1 MSGWPSP
8 RSQTVTTKRVGELIT
23 VRVRTGNGS
32 WVYLEL
38 RGTHPADDGTIVL
51 VARDVTDRHR
61 LDFDQGDTGVLRA
74 VMANMHGMVVLVD
87 AGGLIRSINGA
98 VTRLLGYDP
107 ELIRG
112 RSIFDY
118 LHPEDREHVL
128 DTVAAVPPHGSITLD
143 ARLLMAD
150 YNGPDEEITCEFT
163 VNNLLDDPV
172 VHSYV
177 ISAQIATALADARNR
192 VNFLAEHD
200 SRTGLL
206 NRDGFMRIAEELIQQ
221 GGGLGILIVDIVHFR
236 SINELYG
243 EPTGDAVLSA
253 IADRIDKIRW
263 PDLITARFG
272 GDEFVL
278 AVRASSQNAV
288 EMLRERVRRDV
299 SAPFVV
305 GDHEVNFRIR
315 TASAFDA
322 QPEVLDSLLVSAS
335 NELMATKRFAEAE
348 TTGISVDAIN
358 ERRRQLDQLRHAL
371 ANGEIQPFYQ
381 PIVDPVGKII
391 AVEALV
397 RWVHP
402 IRGVLGVNEILPLA
416 QMAGLAEAVDD
427 CVLDAALGFAVQLTE
442 AGHGDTEVHINVDP
456 KVIAQPA
463 FGVSFLER
471 CRRAGREPQ
480 AVGRRDH
487 RDRPPRARRLVA
499 REHAEA
505 ALRGHPRVDRR
516 LRHGY
521 SSLAH
526 LLELPV
532 DGVKIDRR
540 FVAGHRRRPCRHE
553 PDDGDHRAERESAP
567 RVCRRG
573 RRAAVSA
580 RPIDRARLLGVPGMA
595 VLGGGRAG
603 GDAGDDAAHRAR
615 RPRSDVPAR
624 SSVVDVPQHEPVRW
638 GHRAGQRAILADQDL
653 RDRRRRRAARGR
665 RRRACRRCC
674 APSGDRTTWRRSR
687 SAPSAPTGCRR
698 PTIRRRVSRRT
709 RLASASP
716 GICWGRR
723 QNDEKS

>member
-1 MSGWPSP
+1 MSP
-8 RSQTVTTKRVGELIT
+8 TVT
-23 VRVRTGNGS
+23 GS
-32 WVYLEL
+32 TST
-38 RGTHPADDGTIVL
+38 RATPACCAPSWPTCTAWSSSSTSD
-51 VARDVTDRHR
+51 
-61 LDFDQGDTGVLRA
+61 
-74 VMANMHGMVVLVD
+74 
-87 AGGLIRSINGA
+87 GLIRSINGA

-128 DTVAAVPPHGSITLD
+128 DTVSAVPPHGSITLD

-206 NRDGFMRIAEELIQQ
+206 NRDGFMRSAEDLIAL

-278 AVRASSQNAV
+278 AVRASSQNSI
-288 EMLRERVRRDV
+288 EMLRDRVRRDV
-299 SAPFVV
+299 SQPFIV

-335 NELMATKRFAEAE
+335 NELMAAKRFAEAE

-381 PIVDPVGKII
+381 PIVDPTGKII

-402 IRGVLGVNEILPLA
+402 VRGVLGVNEILPLA

-427 CVLDAALGFAVQLTE
+427 CVLDAALDFAVRLTE

-471 CRRAGREPQ
+471 CRRAGANPAQ
-480 AVGRRDH
+480 
-487 RDRPPRARRLVA
+487 LVVEITETDLLA
-499 REHAEA
+499 PGASSLA
-505 ALRGHPRVDRR
+505 NMQKLRFAGIHVSIDDFGT
-516 LRHGY
+516 GY

-540 FVAGHRRRPCRHE
+540 FVAGIDIDPAATNLTTAIIGLSESLRLGCV
-553 PDDGDHRAERESAP
+553 AEGVEQPYQRDRLIELGCSAFQ
-567 RVCRRG
+567 G
-573 RRAAVSA
+573 WLYSAAVA
-580 RPIDRARLLGVPGMA
+580 PDEMLAMMPRIELVDHVQTFQRVP
-595 VLGGGRAG
+595 R
-603 GDAGDDAAHRAR
+603 
-615 RPRSDVPAR
+615 
-624 SSVVDVPQHEPVRW
+624 
-638 GHRAGQRAILADQDL
+638 
-653 RDRRRRRAARGR
+653 
-665 RRRACRRCC
+665 
-674 APSGDRTTWRRSR
+674 
-687 SAPSAPTGCRR
+687 
-698 PTIRRRVSRRT
+698 
-709 RLASASP
+709 
-716 GICWGRR
+716 
-723 QNDEKS
+723 

>member
-1 MSGWPSP
+1 VATAEPISRGNPDMPSVDGLGDPVFALSPDGTLLYANSAASAVLGWIAEDVIGTSVIDLVHPSDVGLALA
-8 RSQTVTTKRVGELIT
+8 SLQTVAAKRVGELIT
-23 VRVRTGNGS
+23 VRVRTGNGA
-32 WVYLEL
+32 WVYLEM
-38 RGTHPADDGTIVL
+38 RGSHPPDEDTPDGTIVV

-87 AGGLIRSINGA
+87 GNGLIRSINGA

-128 DTVAAVPPHGSITLD
+128 DTVRSVPPHGSITLD
-143 ARLLMAD
+143 ARLVMAD
-150 YNGPDEEITCEFT
+150 YNGPNEQITCEFT

-206 NRDGFMRIAEELIQQ
+206 NRDGFMRNADELIQQ

-278 AVRASSQNAV
+278 AVRASSQSAV

-299 SAPFVV
+299 SQPFVV

-315 TASAFDA
+315 TASSFDA
-322 QPEVLDSLLVSAS
+322 QPEVLDSLLISAS
-335 NELMATKRFAEAE
+335 NELMAAKRFAEAE

-371 ANGEIQPFYQ
+371 ANGEIRPFYQ
-381 PIVDPVGKII
+381 PIVDPAGKII

-427 CVLDAALGFAVQLTE
+427 CVLDAALDFAVRLTE
-442 AGHGDTEVHINVDP
+442 AGYGDTEVHINVDP

-471 CRRAGREPQ
+471 CRRAGANPKQ
-480 AVGRRDH
+480 
-487 RDRPPRARRLVA
+487 LVVEITETDLLA
-499 REHAEA
+499 PGASSLA
-505 ALRGHPRVDRR
+505 NMQKLRFAGIHVSIDDFGT
-516 LRHGY
+516 GY

-540 FVAGHRRRPCRHE
+540 FVAGIDIDPAATNLTTAIIGLSESLRLGCV
-553 PDDGDHRAERESAP
+553 AE
-567 RVCRRG
+567 
-573 RRAAVSA
+573 
-580 RPIDRARLLGVPGMA
+580 GVEQPY
-595 VLGGGRAG
+595 
-603 GDAGDDAAHRAR
+603 
-615 RPRSDVPAR
+615 
-624 SSVVDVPQHEPVRW
+624 Q
-638 GHRAGQRAILADQDL
+638 
-653 RDRRRRRAARGR
+653 RDRLVELGCSAFQGWLYSPAV
-665 RRRACRRCC
+665 
-674 APSGDRTTWRRSR
+674 APEEM
-687 SAPSAPTGCRR
+687 
-698 PTIRRRVSRRT
+698 
-709 RLASASP
+709 LAMMP
-716 GICWGRR
+716 RIELVDHVQTFQRIPR
-723 QNDEKS
+723 

>member
-1 MSGWPSP
+1 MIGTSVIDLVHPADVGLALASL
-8 RSQTVTTKRVGELIT
+8 QTVATKRVGELIT
-23 VRVRTGNGS
+23 VRVRTGSGS

-38 RGTHPADDGTIVL
+38 RGTHPADDGTIVI

-87 AGGLIRSINGA
+87 GDGLIRSINGA

-128 DTVAAVPPHGSITLD
+128 DTVSALSPQGSITLD

-206 NRDGFMRIAEELIQQ
+206 NRDGFMRNAEALIQQ

-278 AVRASSQNAV
+278 AVRASSQSAV
-288 EMLRERVRRDV
+288 EMLRDRVRRDV

-381 PIVDPVGKII
+381 PIVDPTGKII

-427 CVLDAALGFAVQLTE
+427 CVLDAALDFAVQLTE

-471 CRRAGREPQ
+471 CRRAGANPKQ
-480 AVGRRDH
+480 
-487 RDRPPRARRLVA
+487 LVVEITETDLLA
-499 REHAEA
+499 PGASSLA
-505 ALRGHPRVDRR
+505 NMQKLRFAGIHVSIDDFGT
-516 LRHGY
+516 GY

-540 FVAGHRRRPCRHE
+540 FVAGIDIDPAATNLTTAIIGLSESLRLGCV
-553 PDDGDHRAERESAP
+553 AEGVEQPYQRDRLIELGCSAFQ
-567 RVCRRG
+567 G
-573 RRAAVSA
+573 WLYSAAVA
-580 RPIDRARLLGVPGMA
+580 PEEMLAMMPRIELVDHVQTFQRVP
-595 VLGGGRAG
+595 R
-603 GDAGDDAAHRAR
+603 
-615 RPRSDVPAR
+615 
-624 SSVVDVPQHEPVRW
+624 
-638 GHRAGQRAILADQDL
+638 
-653 RDRRRRRAARGR
+653 
-665 RRRACRRCC
+665 
-674 APSGDRTTWRRSR
+674 
-687 SAPSAPTGCRR
+687 
-698 PTIRRRVSRRT
+698 
-709 RLASASP
+709 
-716 GICWGRR
+716 
-723 QNDEKS
+723 

>member
-1 MSGWPSP
+1 VATAEPTSRGNPDKPSVDGLGDPVFALSPDGTLLYANSMATEVLGWVADDVIGSSVMDLVHPSDVGLALA
-8 RSQTVTTKRVGELIT
+8 SLQTVVTKRVGELIT
-23 VRVRTGNGS
+23 VRVRTDSGA

-38 RGTHPADDGTIVL
+38 RGAHPVDVIGVDGTADDTIVV

-87 AGGLIRSINGA
+87 GNGLIRSINGA

-128 DTVAAVPPHGSITLD
+128 DTVRAVPPHGSITLD

-150 YNGPDEEITCEFT
+150 DNGPNEEITCEFT

-192 VNFLAEHD
+192 VNFIAEHD

-206 NRDGFMRIAEELIQQ
+206 NRDGFMRNAEELIQQ
-221 GGGLGILIVDIVHFR
+221 GGGLGVLIVDIVHFR

-278 AVRASSQNAV
+278 AVRASSQSAV

-299 SAPFVV
+299 SQPFVV

-315 TASAFDA
+315 TASSFDA
-322 QPEVLDSLLVSAS
+322 QPEVLDSLLISAS
-335 NELMATKRFAEAE
+335 NELMASKRFSEAE

-371 ANGEIQPFYQ
+371 ANGEIRPFYQ
-381 PIVDPVGKII
+381 PIVDPVGKVI

-402 IRGVLGVNEILPLA
+402 IRGVLGVSEILPLA

-427 CVLDAALGFAVQLTE
+427 CVLDAALDFAVQLTE
-442 AGHGDTEVHINVDP
+442 AGYGDTEVHINVDP

-471 CRRAGREPQ
+471 CRRAGANPKQ
-480 AVGRRDH
+480 
-487 RDRPPRARRLVA
+487 LVVEITETDLLA
-499 REHAEA
+499 PGASSLA
-505 ALRGHPRVDRR
+505 NMQKLRFAGIHVSIDDFGT
-516 LRHGY
+516 GY

-540 FVAGHRRRPCRHE
+540 FVAGIDIDPAATNLTTAIIGLSESLRLGCV
-553 PDDGDHRAERESAP
+553 AE
-567 RVCRRG
+567 
-573 RRAAVSA
+573 
-580 RPIDRARLLGVPGMA
+580 GVEQPY
-595 VLGGGRAG
+595 
-603 GDAGDDAAHRAR
+603 
-615 RPRSDVPAR
+615 
-624 SSVVDVPQHEPVRW
+624 Q
-638 GHRAGQRAILADQDL
+638 
-653 RDRRRRRAARGR
+653 RDRLVELGCSAFQGWLYSPAV
-665 RRRACRRCC
+665 
-674 APSGDRTTWRRSR
+674 APDEMLAMMPRIELVDHVQTFQ
-687 SAPSAPTGCRR
+687 
-698 PTIRRRVSRRT
+698 RVPR
-709 RLASASP
+709 
-716 GICWGRR
+716 
-723 QNDEKS
+723 

>member
-1 MSGWPSP
+1 MPSVDGLGDPVLALAPDGTLLYANSIASEVLGWVASDMIGMSVIDLVHPSDVGLALASLETI
-8 RSQTVTTKRVGELIT
+8 RTKRVGDLIT
-23 VRVRTGNGS
+23 IRVRTGDGA

-38 RGTHPADDGTIVL
+38 RGTHPVDDDGQDGAIVL
-51 VARDVTDRHR
+51 IARDVTERHR

-87 AGGLIRSINGA
+87 GTGLIRSINGA

-112 RSIFDY
+112 RSIVDY
-118 LHPEDREHVL
+118 LHPEDRDHVL
-128 DTVAAVPPHGSITLD
+128 DAVRAVPPHGSITLD

-150 YNGPDEEITCEFT
+150 HSSDDDITCEFT

-206 NRDGFMRIAEELIQQ
+206 NRDGFMRNAEALIHS

-278 AVRASSQNAV
+278 AVRASSQSSV

-299 SAPFVV
+299 SAPFIV

-315 TASAFDA
+315 TASSFDA
-322 QPEVLDSLLVSAS
+322 QPEVLDSLLISAS
-335 NELMATKRFAEAE
+335 NELMAAKRFAEAE

-371 ANGEIQPFYQ
+371 ANGEIRPFYQ
-381 PIVDPVGKII
+381 PIVDPTGKII

-402 IRGVLGVNEILPLA
+402 VRGVLGVNEILPLA
-416 QMAGLAEAVDD
+416 QMAGWPRRSTTV
-427 CVLDAALGFAVQLTE
+427 CSMPPSTSRCSSR
-442 AGHGDTEVHINVDP
+442 T
-456 KVIAQPA
+456 PA
-463 FGVSFLER
+463 T
-471 CRRAGREPQ
+471 PT
-480 AVGRRDH
+480 
-487 RDRPPRARRLVA
+487 
-499 REHAEA
+499 
-505 ALRGHPRVDRR
+505 
-516 LRHGY
+516 
-521 SSLAH
+521 
-526 LLELPV
+526 
-532 DGVKIDRR
+532 
-540 FVAGHRRRPCRHE
+540 
-553 PDDGDHRAERESAP
+553 
-567 RVCRRG
+567 
-573 RRAAVSA
+573 
-580 RPIDRARLLGVPGMA
+580 
-595 VLGGGRAG
+595 
-603 GDAGDDAAHRAR
+603 
-615 RPRSDVPAR
+615 PRST
-624 SSVVDVPQHEPVRW
+624 STST
-638 GHRAGQRAILADQDL
+638 
-653 RDRRRRRAARGR
+653 RR
-665 RRRACRRCC
+665 
-674 APSGDRTTWRRSR
+674 
-687 SAPSAPTGCRR
+687 
-698 PTIRRRVSRRT
+698 
-709 RLASASP
+709 
-716 GICWGRR
+716 
-723 QNDEKS
+723 

>member
-1 MSGWPSP
+1 M
-8 RSQTVTTKRVGELIT
+8 
-23 VRVRTGNGS
+23 
-32 WVYLEL
+32 
-38 RGTHPADDGTIVL
+38 

-87 AGGLIRSINGA
+87 GKGLIRSINGA

-118 LHPEDREHVL
+118 LHPEDRDHVL
-128 DTVAAVPPHGSITLD
+128 DTVRAVPPHGSITLD

-150 YNGPDEEITCEFT
+150 YTAGRGDHLRVHRQQPARRSGGAQLRDQRPDRHRARRRPQPRELPRRARQPHRAAEPRR
-163 VNNLLDDPV
+163 VHAQRRRADP
-172 VHSYV
+172 
-177 ISAQIATALADARNR
+177 
-192 VNFLAEHD
+192 
-200 SRTGLL
+200 
-206 NRDGFMRIAEELIQQ
+206 Q

-278 AVRASSQNAV
+278 AVRASSQSAV

-299 SAPFVV
+299 SQPFIV

-315 TASAFDA
+315 TASSFDA

-335 NELMATKRFAEAE
+335 NELMAAKRFAEAE

-381 PIVDPVGKII
+381 PIVDPTGKII

-402 IRGVLGVNEILPLA
+402 MRGVLGVNEILPLA

-427 CVLDAALGFAVQLTE
+427 CVLDAALDFAVRLAE
-442 AGHGDTEVHINVDP
+442 AGHGDTEVHINIDP

-471 CRRAGREPQ
+471 CRRAGANPTSSSSRSPRPTCSP
-480 AVGRRDH
+480 GRV
-487 RDRPPRARRLVA
+487 VA
-499 REHAEA
+499 GQHAEA
-505 ALRGHPRVDRR
+505 ALRRHPRVDRR
-516 LRHGY
+516 LRHR
-521 SSLAH
+521 
-526 LLELPV
+526 LLEP
-532 DGVKIDRR
+532 RPPAR
-540 FVAGHRRRPCRHE
+540 TSRRRREDRPPVRGRDRHRSRRDE
-553 PDDGDHRAERESAP
+553 PDHGDHRAQREPAA
-567 RVCRRG
+567 RVRRRG
-573 RRAAVSA
+573 RRAAVPARSA
-580 RPIDRARLLGVPGMA
+580 DRARLFSVPGLA

-603 GDAGDDAAHRAR
+603 RDARDDAAHRAG

-624 SSVVDVPQHEPVRW
+624 PAVVDVPQHEPVRW
-638 GHRAGQRAILADQDL
+638 GDPPAAERSSAASVRDDAARPAAPADVDERADDAADHLVAERRGGDL
-653 RDRRRRRAARGR
+653 EAGDAPSRVVDEAPPRRREPADEARRQARRAA
-665 RRRACRRCC
+665 
-674 APSGDRTTWRRSR
+674 S
-687 SAPSAPTGCRR
+687 
-698 PTIRRRVSRRT
+698 
-709 RLASASP
+709 
-716 GICWGRR
+716 GRR
-723 QNDEKS
+723 QNDEKSCSPSSTAAASFIAPRSSGCGTCHAVRARSGFGSGSFQTS